1 MLAKR
6 ELLFNKHISS
16 PSITHSFDGLLEDL
30 ELIMNVLLPFLFQSM
45 LANILTISRETR
57 ISLSG
62 KLLLFISSIKS
73 TKCDISF
80 EISYKFDVK
89 GVQMLSKNLDQFSV
103 AVLRPMVNDITS
115 ISGL

>member
-1 MLAKR
+1 M
-6 ELLFNKHISS
+6 
-16 PSITHSFDGLLEDL
+16 LEDL
-30 ELIMNVLLPFLFQSM
+30 ELIMNVPLPFLFQSM

-80 EISYKFDVK
+80 EISDEFDVK

-103 AVLRPMVNDITS
+103 AVLRPIVNDITS
-115 ISGL
+115 VSGL